1 MFLRNCWYVAAWQ
14 HVLDE
19 TKLLART
26 LLNEPIV
33 FYQHPTEGPV
43 ALADRCCHRLAPLSR
58 GQIENGNLR
67 CMYHG
72 LLFNPD
78 GKCIEIPSQKLI
90 PPKAVVRSYPVVAR
104 NKLVWIWMGDPAKA
118 DASLIPDTYAL
129 DHADWRFRPGYIHY
143 RANYQLIVDNVL
155 DFSHLSYVHAQTLGG
170 TDLIAKSKPTVETF
184 ERGVR
189 IKRFMIDGA
198 QPPFSKRFADM
209 GNVDRWHFYELVVP
223 GNMLMESGIQPTG
236 TGVREGRH
244 EGSLQFRAYN
254 LMTPETESTTHY
266 FFGLAHSFGI
276 DDPTVTDAVHEEVV
290 KAFME
295 DGEMIESQQRV
306 IEKLVNPQM
315 VVIAADAGLMQMRR
329 IMDRMISAENASLD
343 QTTQP

>member
-14 HVLDE
+14 HEL
-19 TKLLART
+19 TTSRLLSRT

-33 FYQHPTEGPV
+33 FYLHPTEGPV
-43 ALADRCCHRLAPLSR
+43 ALADQCCHRAAPLSR
-58 GQIENGNLR
+58 GRLEDGNLR

-72 LLFNPD
+72 LLFNPA
-78 GKCIEIPSQKLI
+78 GKCIAIPGQTLI
-90 PPKAVVRSYPVVAR
+90 PPKAVVRRYPVVAR
-104 NKLVWIWMGDPAKA
+104 NTLVWIWMGDPARA

-129 DHADWRFRPGYIHY
+129 DHKDWRHRPGYLHY

-155 DFSHLSYVHAQTLGG
+155 DFSHLSYVHNQTLGG
-170 TDLIAKSKPTVETF
+170 TDLIAQSKPTVEPF

-189 IKRFMIDGA
+189 IKRFMIDGP
-198 QPPFSKRFADM
+198 QPPFSKRFADIG

-223 GNMLMESGIQPTG
+223 SNMLMESGIQATG

-244 EGSLQFRAYN
+244 ENALEFRAYN

-266 FFGLAHSFGI
+266 FFALAHSFGL
-276 DDPTVTDAVHEEVV
+276 DDPSVTDGVYEEVV
-290 KAFME
+290 KAFNE
-295 DGEMIESQQRV
+295 DGAMIEAQQQV
-306 IEKLVNPQM
+306 IDRLQNPQM

-329 IMDRMISAENASLD
+329 IVDRFIVAENTGAVQAS
-343 QTTQP
+343 